1 MGLNDT
7 ADKKTIQ
14 GTQDD
19 RSGIV
24 ETHESTNS
32 LSPEDQ
38 KRNEIIALVAEY
50 LKTTSNE
57 ILGAVFSIFSEIE
70 LDNNLALEIVRFINQ
85 KKENHNGKV

>member
-1 MGLNDT
+1 MTGPGLW
-7 ADKKTIQ
+7 KL
-14 GTQDD
+14 
-19 RSGIV
+19 S
-24 ETHESTNS
+24 ESVTS
-32 LSPEDQ
+32 QSPEDQ

-70 LDNNLALEIVRFINQ
+70 QDNNLALEIVRFINQ